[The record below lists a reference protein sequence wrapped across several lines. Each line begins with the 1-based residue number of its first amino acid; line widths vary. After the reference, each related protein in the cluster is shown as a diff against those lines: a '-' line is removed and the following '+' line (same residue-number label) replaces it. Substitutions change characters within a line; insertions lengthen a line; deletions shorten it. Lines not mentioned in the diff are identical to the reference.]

1 MLRRVHPFQAIV
13 LTAMDSEIIA
23 GEDGGGALDN
33 AVTDSSPLND
43 QHWAFT
49 FFRRYAQR
57 NAGRRSEQKI
67 ENRKRPC
74 GSQHLNHSMVIL
86 SPSAQYTTANA
97 REGLLRRARRFS
109 NPDRRPAQWRH

>member
-1 MLRRVHPFQAIV
+1 M

-23 GEDGGGALDN
+23 GDDGGGALDN
-33 AVTDSSPLND
+33 AVTDSLPLNK
-43 QHWAFT
+43 QHWASK
-49 FFRRYAQR
+49 RGYAQR

-86 SPSAQYTTANA
+86 SPSALYTTATA

-109 NPDRRPAQWRH
+109 NPDRRPAQWRHCRVLSS